1 MYLWP
6 LTFSQY
12 YLQVFLST
20 IFRYFLVLSSCI
32 FGHLPFLSTIF
43 RYFSVSSSISQ
54 YYLQVFLSIF
64 RYFSVLSSGISQ
76 YLQVFL
82 STVFRYFSVLSS
94 GTYFLVL
101 SSCIFGHL
109 LFLSTIFRYLLLGA
123 IFMYLWAL
131 TFPQYCLQV
140 LTSWR
145 CPCSLLLLLLSSA
158 QFSYGLYRIFGLSRA
173 DLPLPSPLSAGFV
186 SAGVS
191 LDLRSVQQLQAQF
204 VPGQG
209 EGHRHPQAVE
219 EDAQKGTAQ
228 WVVKQVVS
236 VKRWGDKCD
245 EMEGGG
251 GGGG

>member
-1 MYLWP
+1 MWQLPASRW
-6 LTFSQY
+6 LTSMVKPTSGY
-12 YLQVFLST
+12 YLQILTSW
-20 IFRYFLVLSSCI
+20 
-32 FGHLPFLSTIF
+32 
-43 RYFSVSSSISQ
+43 
-54 YYLQVFLSIF
+54 YYLHIF
-64 RYFSVLSSGISQ
+64 FRRLLLRALTSWCYLHVSLATYLFSVLSSGISQ
-76 YLQVFL
+76 YYLQVL
-82 STVFRYFSVLSS
+82 TSRCYLHVSLATYLFSVLSS
-94 GTYFLVL
+94 GISQYYLQVF
-101 SSCIFGHL
+101 IR
-109 LFLSTIFRYLLLGA
+109 TIFRYLLLGA

-140 LTSWR
+140 LTFWQ
-145 CPCSLLLLLLSSA
+145 CPCSFLLLLLSSA

-191 LDLRSVQQLQAQF
+191 LDLRAVQQLQAQF

-236 VKRWGDKCD
+236 AKRWGDKCD
-245 EMEGGG
+245 EIGRGG
-251 GGGG
+251 